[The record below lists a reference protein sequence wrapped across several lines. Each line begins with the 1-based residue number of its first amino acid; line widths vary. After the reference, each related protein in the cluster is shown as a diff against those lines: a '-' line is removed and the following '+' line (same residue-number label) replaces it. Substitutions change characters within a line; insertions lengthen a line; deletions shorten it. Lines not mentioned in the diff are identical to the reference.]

1 MATRPTTE
9 LDFDLL
15 KADIINYIKTNPTF
29 TDYNFEGSAL
39 NAIVDILA
47 FNTHNN
53 AYYANMLHNENF
65 IDTAQKR
72 SSVVSKAKELG
83 YTPTSATCSAAIID
97 INLINAPV
105 NTQLILNRGITF
117 NSYNDNG
124 SYTFSVLEDSVATIV
139 DGVTK
144 FADIKIVD
152 GVRTQNYFK
161 VNTLSNVR
169 SIFTLPNKNID
180 TKTLKVFVRDS
191 IGSIGKVEYILA
203 ENVYELTPDSK
214 VYFIQESYDGYFQ
227 IYFGENVLGNQPEN
241 SNIIDVDYF
250 VVENFELS
258 NKCRTFTFDGTISTA
273 TVSVLTKQ
281 VSFGGSN
288 AEDINSIRINAVKS
302 NSAKERTVTTAD
314 YSLKLAENFSYIK
327 SSSVWG
333 GEDNDPPVYGKVF
346 LSLQPI
352 DGYTISNEIKNNEIL
367 PAIRKTSMLTVK
379 PEFVDPS
386 YTCVYFVTKLKF
398 NPYKT
403 TNTQSIVEYS
413 VKNIIKDYI
422 QLNSK
427 FNTVYLESTLIK
439 NILDSDPG
447 IVSVNLTKKV
457 GFNINPVPGVFTKY
471 IKSINNTIV
480 SGSIKSNVFQS
491 FIGDTVTNVYIKEVT
506 SSSTEAVSDTVSLGL
521 YDSLGSLIS
530 TIGTVNLNT
539 GYFDFTLSVYNYSS
553 ADSRINIKFDLQSDD
568 ILTKRNQIII
578 LDSAIQTSYIVEDNI
593 VITEIYAK

>member
-83 YTPTSATCSAAIID
+83 YTPTSATCSTAIID
-97 INLINAPV
+97 INLINVPV

-169 SIFTLPNKNID
+169 SIFTIPNKNID

-191 IGSIGKVEYILA
+191 ISSIGKVEYILA
-203 ENVYELTPDSK
+203 ENVYELTPESK

-227 IYFGENVLGNQPEN
+227 IYFGENVLGIQPEN
-241 SNIIDVDYF
+241 LNIIDVDYF

-281 VSFGGSN
+281 VSFGGSI

-427 FNTVYLESTLIK
+427 FNAVYLESTLIK

-447 IVSVNLTKKV
+447 IISVNLTKKV
-457 GFNINPVPGVFTKY
+457 GFNINPLPGVVTKY

-491 FIGDTVTNVYIKEVT
+491 FIGDTVANVYIKEVI
-506 SSSTEAVSDTVSLGL
+506 SSSTEAVSNTISLGL

-539 GYFDFTLSVYNYSS
+539 GYFDFTLSVYNYLS
-553 ADSRINIKFDLQSDD
+553 ADSRINIKFYLESDD

-578 LDSAIQTSYIVEDNI
+578 LDSTIQTSYIVEDNI
-593 VITEIYAK
+593 VLTEIYAK